1 MQNGVN
7 KNERKRA
14 TNLRRNRMNCT
25 NNKKHESKKK
35 RCIRKKKW
43 RNGDEGKLGAQR
55 REYALTHIR
64 ANRVNLGQ

>member
-14 TNLRRNRMNCT
+14 TNLRRNHMNCM
-25 NNKKHESKKK
+25 NNKKQEEKVHKEAKSGVTEM
-35 RCIRKKKW
+35 R
-43 RNGDEGKLGAQR
+43 EKLGAQR